1 MDKPSSIAD
10 KPSAKRSPRF
20 PVVEAKKAIS
30 LLRGLG
36 KSIAAIRMFPD
47 GGFVVIASGKATPA
61 EAISEENSWDRMFDA
76 QTK

>member
-1 MDKPSSIAD
+1 M
-10 KPSAKRSPRF
+10 AKRSAKF
-20 PVVEAKKAIS
+20 PVVEAKKAIT
-30 LLRGLG
+30 LLKGLG

-61 EAISEENSWDRMFDA
+61 EALADDNPWDRMFDA

>member
-1 MDKPSSIAD
+1 MDKSSSID
-10 KPSAKRSPRF
+10 GKPHTKRSPRF
-20 PVVEAKKAIS
+20 PVVEAKKAIT

-47 GGFVVIASGKATPA
+47 GGFVVIASGKAPPA
-61 EAISEENSWDRMFDA
+61 EAISDDNPWDRMFDA